1 MYCDRI
7 GEGMNS
13 LNKREIVSI
22 AFVVSLLIS
31 NILAV
36 KLMVIGPLILPA
48 AVIIYPFCFMLGDII
63 TEVWGYNYA
72 RKVIF
77 VGFFAN
83 AAMVLFSYLGG
94 LLPAAPV
101 WPHQDAYKAIFT
113 MVPRIVVASF
123 IAYLLGELLNSYS
136 LEKIKSWTGV
146 RLLFIRTIGS
156 SLIGQ
161 LVDTGVF
168 ITLAFYGLVP
178 NQVLLIMMLSQYLV
192 KVGLEAVAGTPL
204 AYLMVNWARDDRRDT
219 NIEEPAHL
227 S

>member
-1 MYCDRI
+1 M
-7 GEGMNS
+7 
-13 LNKREIVSI
+13 NKREIVST

-36 KLMVIGPLILPA
+36 KLMLIGPLVLPA

-63 TEVWGYNYA
+63 TEVWGYGYA
-72 RKVIF
+72 RKVILA
-77 VGFFAN
+77 GFFAN
-83 AAMVLFSYLGG
+83 AALVLFSYLGG

-101 WPHQDAYKAIFT
+101 WPYQDAYMNIFA

-146 RLLFIRTIGS
+146 RLLFVRTIGS

-161 LVDTGVF
+161 LVDTGIF
-168 ITLAFYGLVP
+168 ITLAFYGTIP
-178 NQVLLIMMLSQYLV
+178 NQVLLIMLVSQYLV
-192 KVGLEAVAGTPL
+192 KVGLEATAGTPL
-204 AYLMVNWARDDRRDT
+204 AYLMVKWARDDSSDT
-219 NIEEPAHL
+219 KIEEVRL
-227 S
+227 T

>member
-7 GEGMNS
+7 GEGMNGLS
-13 LNKREIVSI
+13 KREIVSI

-101 WPHQDAYKAIFT
+101 WPHQDAYMAVFA
-113 MVPRIVVASF
+113 MVPRIVIASF

-204 AYLMVNWARDDRRDT
+204 AYLMVNWARDDRRDN
-219 NIEEPAHL
+219 NIEEPTHL

>member
-1 MYCDRI
+1 M
-7 GEGMNS
+7 S
-13 LNKREIVSI
+13 KREIVSVS
-22 AFVVSLLIS
+22 FVVSLLIS

-36 KLMVIGPLILPA
+36 KLMIIGPMVLPA
-48 AVIIYPFCFMLGDII
+48 AVIIYPFCFMLGDVI

-77 VGFFAN
+77 AGFFAN
-83 AAMVLFSYLGG
+83 AAMVVFSYLGG

-101 WPHQDAYKAIFT
+101 WPHQESYMAIFA

-146 RLLFIRTIGS
+146 RLLFLRTIGS
-156 SLIGQ
+156 SIVGQ
-161 LVDTGVF
+161 LFDTGVF
-168 ITLAFYGLVP
+168 ITIAFYGVVP
-178 NQVLLIMMLSQYLV
+178 NQVLLLMLLSQYLV

-204 AYLMVNWARDDRRDT
+204 AYLMVKWARDEKAAPEIDGASINNSLLSRRD
-219 NIEEPAHL
+219 
-227 S
+227 

>member
-1 MYCDRI
+1 MK
-7 GEGMNS
+7 S
-13 LNKREIVSI
+13 LNKREIISI

-36 KLMVIGPLILPA
+36 KLMVIGQLVLPA

-63 TEVWGYNYA
+63 TEVWGYDYA

-83 AAMVLFSYLGG
+83 AALVLFSYLGG

-101 WPHQDAYKAIFT
+101 WFNQDAYMAIFA
-113 MVPRIVVASF
+113 MVPRIVAASF

-146 RLLFIRTIGS
+146 RLLFVRTIGS

-161 LVDTGVF
+161 LIDTGVF
-168 ITLAFYGLVP
+168 ITLAFYGTVP
-178 NQVLLIMMLSQYLV
+178 NQVLLVMLVSQYLV

-204 AYLMVNWARDDRRDT
+204 AYLMVKWARNDRSVT
-219 NIEEPAHL
+219 KTEEPFGL

>member
-36 KLMVIGPLILPA
+36 KLMVIGPLVLPA

>member
-7 GEGMNS
+7 GEGMNGLS
-13 LNKREIVSI
+13 KREIVSI

-94 LLPAAPV
+94 LLPAATA
-101 WPHQDAYKAIFT
+101 WPHQDAYMAIFT

-204 AYLMVNWARDDRRDT
+204 AYLMVNWARDDRRDN
-219 NIEEPAHL
+219 NIEEPTHL

>member
-1 MYCDRI
+1 MK
-7 GEGMNS
+7 S
-13 LNKREIVSI
+13 LNKREIVST

-36 KLMVIGPLILPA
+36 KLMLIGPLVLPA

-63 TEVWGYNYA
+63 TEVWGYGYA
-72 RKVIF
+72 RKVILA
-77 VGFFAN
+77 GFFAN
-83 AAMVLFSYLGG
+83 AALVLFSYLGG

-101 WPHQDAYKAIFT
+101 WPYQDAYMNIFA

-146 RLLFIRTIGS
+146 RLLFVRTIGS

-161 LVDTGVF
+161 LVDTGIF
-168 ITLAFYGLVP
+168 ITLAFYGTIP
-178 NQVLLIMMLSQYLV
+178 NQVLLIMLVSQYLV
-192 KVGLEAVAGTPL
+192 KVGLEATAGTPL
-204 AYLMVNWARDDRRDT
+204 AYLMVKWARDDSSDT
-219 NIEEPAHL
+219 KIEEVRL
-227 S
+227 T